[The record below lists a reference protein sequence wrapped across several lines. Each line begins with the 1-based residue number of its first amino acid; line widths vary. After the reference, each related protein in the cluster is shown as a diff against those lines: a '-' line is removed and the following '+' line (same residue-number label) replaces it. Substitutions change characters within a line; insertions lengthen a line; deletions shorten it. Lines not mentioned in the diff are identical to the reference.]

1 MEIVKKGKA
10 FFICF
15 FSAFSGTLTD
25 CEMTVIMD
33 DRELRKL
40 SRQDLLEML
49 VELSRE
55 NEKLKNELD
64 MANKKLQSRR
74 IRIEEAGN
82 IAEAS
87 LRLNNVFESAQAA
100 ATQYLENLEAL
111 EKKKQ
116 QELEKVRELRK
127 KLNEKE
133 DA

>member
-1 MEIVKKGKA
+1 
-10 FFICF
+10 
-15 FSAFSGTLTD
+15 
-25 CEMTVIMD
+25 
-33 DRELRKL
+33 
-40 SRQDLLEML
+40 ML

-87 LRLNNVFESAQAA
+87 LRLSNVFESAQAA

-111 EKKKQ
+111 EKKKR
-116 QELEKVRELRK
+116 QELEKVRELRRN
-127 KLNEKE
+127 LNEKE

>member
-1 MEIVKKGKA
+1 
-10 FFICF
+10 
-15 FSAFSGTLTD
+15 
-25 CEMTVIMD
+25 
-33 DRELRKL
+33 
-40 SRQDLLEML
+40 ML

>member
-1 MEIVKKGKA
+1 
-10 FFICF
+10 
-15 FSAFSGTLTD
+15 
-25 CEMTVIMD
+25 MTVIMD

>member
-1 MEIVKKGKA
+1 ML
-10 FFICF
+10 FQC
-15 FSAFSGTLTD
+15 FSGTLTD

-33 DRELRKL
+33 DRDLRKL

-74 IRIEEAGN
+74 IRSEEAGN

-111 EKKKQ
+111 EKKKR
-116 QELEKVRELRK
+116 QELEKVRELRRN
-127 KLNEKE
+127 LNEKE